1 MLTIRRA
8 WDLIVATSTY
18 WWLEAA
24 AHAQQWPAPYARSHQ
39 EVGGGRIVGYIVI
52 GILLFILIWIIA
64 TYNAFVRLKNYC
76 REAWAGIDTELR
88 RRYDL
93 IPNLVEVVKGYA
105 KHERE
110 VLEAVI
116 QARARAVANQGRPT
130 SQAADENQL
139 VQALERLLLLVEN
152 YPQLRANEQFL
163 ALQRELVNTEDR
175 IQAARRFYNA
185 NVRELNTRIQV
196 FPSNII
202 ASLFGFTPEEFFDVA
217 ELHVR
222 QAPEVKM
229 S

>member
-1 MLTIRRA
+1 V
-8 WDLIVATSTY
+8 VATTSWAIT
-18 WWLEAA
+18 AA
-24 AHAQQWPAPYARSHQ
+24 LYAQQWPPPHSRSHQ
-39 EVGGGRIVGYIVI
+39 EVNEGQITAYIVI
-52 GILLFILIWIIA
+52 GILLFTLIWIIT
-64 TYNAFVRLKNYC
+64 TYNALVRLKNYC

-88 RRYDL
+88 RRYEL

-105 KHERE
+105 KHERD

-139 VQALERLLLLVEN
+139 TAALERLLLLVEN

-202 ASLFGFTPEEFFDVA
+202 ARLFGFTPEEFFDVA

-222 QAPEVKM
+222 QAPEVKL